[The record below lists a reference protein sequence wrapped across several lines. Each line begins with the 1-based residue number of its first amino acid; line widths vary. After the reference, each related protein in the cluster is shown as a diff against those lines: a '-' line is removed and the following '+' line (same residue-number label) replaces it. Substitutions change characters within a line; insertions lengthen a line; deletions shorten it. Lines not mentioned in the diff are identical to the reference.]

1 MMFFAA
7 MPQRAA
13 LVWSLLTGYLLLPE
27 SFAID
32 LPGLPAVDK
41 VSVLAV
47 SLVLALMLIRPA
59 TGKGAPPPAPALET
73 QERWMG
79 RIIYLLLAMVVIN
92 AGMTVATNRE
102 PVVYP
107 TMVQPP
113 VSSWDLVSTLSA
125 TLFMI
130 VPFFLGRRYLATAE
144 DHRYL
149 LRCLLLAGLAY
160 SLLILYEI
168 RMGPTLH
175 SDIYG
180 MSQHSFRQH
189 VRDGQFR
196 PKVFLRHG
204 LWVGLFLFS
213 VVLAGTALARAGS
226 EAKRLFRIL
235 ATLWMLGILLISKNL
250 GAVMITCLLLPLLWL
265 PVRTILTAS
274 AVIAVIFVTYPALRQ
289 ADMVPLD
296 RVLSVA
302 YRISPERATSFE
314 FRLRN
319 EDILLARAAEKPLS
333 GWGGWGR
340 AQPSDDR
347 GNRITT
353 VDGLWVG
360 TLGSSG
366 WIGYVSFFGLLVFP
380 ILALFHIRK
389 RREIPLETAALSL
402 IMAGNLLY
410 LIPNSALSPI
420 GWLMVGAIAG
430 FVQYGTKASEPA
442 PQTPAGNSREIRYTR
457 FGARQPRPGAT
468 LSPVNGAPPSG
479 R

>member
-1 MMFFAA
+1 
-7 MPQRAA
+7 
-13 LVWSLLTGYLLLPE
+13 
-27 SFAID
+27 
-32 LPGLPAVDK
+32 
-41 VSVLAV
+41 
-47 SLVLALMLIRPA
+47 
-59 TGKGAPPPAPALET
+59 
-73 QERWMG
+73 MG
-79 RIIYLLLAMVVIN
+79 RVIYLLLVVVVIN
-92 AGMTVATNRE
+92 AGMTVATNGE
-102 PVVYP
+102 PVVYA
-107 TMVQPP
+107 TKVQRPMT
-113 VSSWDLVSTLSA
+113 SWDLVSTLSA
-125 TLFMI
+125 TLFVI

-189 VRDGQFR
+189 IRGGEFR

-226 EAKRLFRIL
+226 EAKRLFRLL
-235 ATLWMLGILLISKNL
+235 ATLWLLAILLISKNL

-265 PVRTILTAS
+265 PVRIILTVS

-302 YRISPERATSFE
+302 TRISPERAASFE

-319 EDILLARAAEKPLS
+319 EDVLLARAAEKPLS

-340 AQPSDDR
+340 SQPSDDR

-353 VDGLWVG
+353 VDGIWVSI
-360 TLGSSG
+360 LGSSG
-366 WIGYVSFFGLLVFP
+366 WIGYVGFFGLLVFP
-380 ILALFHIRK
+380 MLALFHIRN

-410 LIPNSALSPI
+410 LIPNSALSPV

-430 FVQYGTKASEPA
+430 FVQYGSKASEA
-442 PQTPAGNSREIRYTR
+442 TPQTPAGNSREIRYTR
-457 FGARQPRPGAT
+457 FGDRQPGPGTALPST
-468 LSPVNGAPPSG
+468 AGSPPS
-479 R
+479 RR